1 METKSKEEGKVRPG
15 VLMWALGVPIPLI
28 ILILIFTRGC

>member
-1 METKSKEEGKVRPG
+1 METKEKQAGKMRPG
-15 VLMWALGVPIPLI
+15 ILMWALGVPIPLI